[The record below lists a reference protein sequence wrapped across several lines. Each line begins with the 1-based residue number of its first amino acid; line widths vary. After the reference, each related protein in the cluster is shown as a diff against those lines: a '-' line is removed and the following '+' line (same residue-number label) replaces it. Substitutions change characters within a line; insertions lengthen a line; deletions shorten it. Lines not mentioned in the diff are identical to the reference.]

1 MVNSLFSLMIL
12 LIFLFLFLGCSYGQS
27 PAEAPGP
34 PPPMNITKILEK
46 GGQFSVLIRLLKSTQ
61 VANQINTQLNDSNS
75 ELTIFAP
82 TDNAF
87 SNLQSG
93 TLNSLNDQEKVELLQ
108 FHMIPTFLSLSNF
121 QTVSNPVRTQAGD
134 AYEFP
139 LNVTTSGNSV
149 NVSSGLVNTS
159 ISGTVYSDNQLA
171 IYQIDSVLKPIGVF
185 QPRPPPPAPAP
196 EKSKKKAKAISE
208 SPKGSADDNS
218 SAVPLPRLSVFSA
231 RAAVVVAIMLVWINS

>member
-1 MVNSLFSLMIL
+1 M
-12 LIFLFLFLGCSYGQS
+12 G
-27 PAEAPGP
+27 
-34 PPPMNITKILEK
+34 
-46 GGQFSVLIRLLKSTQ
+46 
-61 VANQINTQLNDSNS
+61 INLNDFHYYK
-75 ELTIFAP
+75 T
-82 TDNAF
+82 
-87 SNLQSG
+87 G

-121 QTVSNPVRTQAGD
+121 QTISNPVRTQAGD

-159 ISGTVYSDNQLA
+159 ISGTVYTDNQLA

-196 EKSKKKAKAISE
+196 EKSKKKAKGNSE
-208 SPKGSADDNS
+208 SPKDSDDDNS
-218 SAVPLPRLSVFSA
+218 SAVPLAGISVISTG
-231 RAAVVVAIMLVWINS
+231 AAVVVGIMLVWINS

>member
-1 MVNSLFSLMIL
+1 MNTLFSLI
-12 LIFLFLFLGCSYGQS
+12 IFFLYLFVGGSFGQS

-34 PPPMNITKILEK
+34 PPPMNISRILEK
-46 GGQFSVLIRLLKSTQ
+46 GGQFSILIRLLKSTQ

-149 NVSSGLVNTS
+149 NVSSGLTNTS

-171 IYQIDSVLKPIGVF
+171 VYQIDSVLKPIGVF

-208 SPKGSADDNS
+208 DPKDSTDDNS
-218 SAVPLPRLSVFSA
+218 SAVPLTGMPVFFTGA
-231 RAAVVVAIMLVWINS
+231 AAVAGIMLVWINT

>member
-1 MVNSLFSLMIL
+1 MIHN
-12 LIFLFLFLGCSYGQS
+12 C
-27 PAEAPGP
+27 
-34 PPPMNITKILEK
+34 TK
-46 GGQFSVLIRLLKSTQ
+46 T
-61 VANQINTQLNDSNS
+61 
-75 ELTIFAP
+75 
-82 TDNAF
+82 
-87 SNLQSG
+87 G

-159 ISGTVYSDNQLA
+159 ISGTVYTDNQLA
-171 IYQIDSVLKPIGVF
+171 IYQVDSVLKPIGVF

-208 SPKGSADDNS
+208 SPTDSADDNS
-218 SAVPLPRLSVFSA
+218 
-231 RAAVVVAIMLVWINS
+231 AAVALNGMSVVSIGAAAVAGMLVWLNS

>member
-1 MVNSLFSLMIL
+1 MANSLFSLVIL
-12 LIFLFLFLGCSYGQS
+12 LIFFFLDCSYGQS

-46 GGQFSVLIRLLKSTQ
+46 GGQFNVLIRLLKNTQ

-75 ELTIFAP
+75 ELTLFAP

-121 QTVSNPVRTQAGD
+121 QTISNPVRTQAGD

-159 ISGTVYSDNQLA
+159 ISGTVYTDNQLA

-196 EKSKKKAKAISE
+196 EKSKKKAKGNSE
-208 SPKGSADDNS
+208 SPKDSDDDNS
-218 SAVPLPRLSVFSA
+218 SAVPLAGVSVISTG
-231 RAAVVVAIMLVWINS
+231 AAVVVGIMLVWINS

>member
-1 MVNSLFSLMIL
+1 MIDE
-12 LIFLFLFLGCSYGQS
+12 YK
-27 PAEAPGP
+27 
-34 PPPMNITKILEK
+34 T
-46 GGQFSVLIRLLKSTQ
+46 
-61 VANQINTQLNDSNS
+61 
-75 ELTIFAP
+75 
-82 TDNAF
+82 
-87 SNLQSG
+87 G

-149 NVSSGLVNTS
+149 NVSSGLTNTS

-171 IYQIDSVLKPIGVF
+171 VYQIDSVLKPIGIF

-208 SPKGSADDNS
+208 DPKDSTNDNS
-218 SAVPLPRLSVFSA
+218 SAVPLAGMSA
-231 RAAVVVAIMLVWINS
+231 FFTGAAAVAGIMLVWINT